1 MDASANLVSLDIC
14 VMNRCVP
21 QHASK
26 DMANASLD
34 FQAPSPTQFA
44 NVNLDGRALIVATAL
59 YTLAVQLH
67 LPLMVHA
74 LNPTNAVALRL
85 VHPTLSVTSTK
96 KVIEVQDVNMV
107 LQPPTTSLI

>member
-34 FQAPSPTQFA
+34 FRAP
-44 NVNLDGRALIVATAL
+44 RYLIGTFPP
-59 YTLAVQLH
+59 H
-67 LPLMVHA
+67 
-74 LNPTNAVALRL
+74 
-85 VHPTLSVTSTK
+85 TS
-96 KVIEVQDVNMV
+96 N
-107 LQPPTTSLI
+107 

>member
-1 MDASANLVSLDIC
+1 MDASANPVSLDIC

-26 DMANASLD
+26 DMANASLE

-44 NVNLDGRALIVATAL
+44 NVNLDGRMIIVAN
-59 YTLAVQLH
+59 
-67 LPLMVHA
+67 A

-96 KVIEVQDVNMV
+96 KVIEVQDVN
-107 LQPPTTSLI
+107 

>member
-14 VMNRCVP
+14 VMKRCVP

-44 NVNLDGRALIVATAL
+44 NVNLDGRAIIVATAL
-59 YTLAVQLH
+59 YPLAVQLL
-67 LPLMVHA
+67 LPPMVHA

-85 VHPTLSVTSTK
+85 VHPNLSVTSTK
-96 KVIEVQDVNMV
+96 KVIEVQEVNTV
-107 LQPPTTSLI
+107 LTTTSLI